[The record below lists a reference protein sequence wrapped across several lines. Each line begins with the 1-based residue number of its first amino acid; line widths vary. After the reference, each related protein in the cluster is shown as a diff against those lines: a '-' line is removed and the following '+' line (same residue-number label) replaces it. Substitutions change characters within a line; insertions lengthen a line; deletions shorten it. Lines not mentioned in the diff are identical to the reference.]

1 MIEKLFLQFV
11 HSNLQKAFFKRDS
24 QSGFRRFSQGLKE
37 YIFITG
43 IERIECI

>member
-24 QSGFRRFSQGLKE
+24 QSEFRFSQGLKE

-43 IERIECI
+43 IERIECV